1 MDWNEEKKKIIEK
14 TENTLQALLK
24 AGKINKKIKDV
35 FMKQFC
41 DQFNACEVVLIQIR
55 QNPEN
60 KDLVEGFEKKFLT
73 SQIDSSRL
81 MKTTIEALN
90 FDFNKKKSLEKLF
103 SKIRQGTSTNELTKV
118 RANKKNTTIDPIT
131 GAATIRRGNDFSVTI
146 SGYKELGGPKSSSYQ
161 LLDAIVKTLTE
172 NGTKSRTVIISLEDY
187 MKLRGLTDRKETKNR
202 AKADLNALNRIDLTW
217 EEKRD
222 GKTRAYSVVH
232 MMERGDIQLNGD
244 IVFTFTET
252 FFNVLKEYP
261 VMNYPVGLLTIN
273 SHKNPNSFY
282 LGRKIA
288 EHKNMNV
295 GKKNENIIAVKTL
308 LEDAPSI
315 PSHEDV
321 MRTDRAWNRRIKE
334 PFERDMDADALNK
347 YFSWHYCHREGA
359 PLTDE
364 ELRNFD
370 YNTFIGLMI
379 KIDWK
384 EYPDQTARLERKA
397 EEIKKAKK
405 RASK

>member
-1 MDWNEEKKKIIEK
+1 MDWDKEKKKIIEDMK
-14 TENTLQALLK
+14 NTLQTLIR
-24 AGKINKKIKDV
+24 AGRIKEGIAKELRE
-35 FMKQFC
+35 ML
-41 DQFNACEVVLIQIR
+41 CEHVNLYDVVLIRIR
-55 QNPEN
+55 KNPES
-60 KDLVEGFEKKFLT
+60 KDLIEG
-73 SQIDSSRL
+73 
-81 MKTTIEALN
+81 
-90 FDFNKKKSLEKLF
+90 LEKEFLLRLVELSRELKQINSNPSVNPSKILKTAF
-103 SKIRQGTSTNELTKV
+103 SMIRQGTSTNELMKV

-172 NGTKSRTVIISLEDY
+172 NETKSRTVIISLEDY

-217 EEKRD
+217 EEKRS

-315 PSHEDV
+315 PSYEDV

-334 PFERDMDADALNK
+334 PFERDMDADALDK
-347 YFSWHYCHREGA
+347 YFSWHYCHSEGA

-379 KIDWK
+379 KIEWK